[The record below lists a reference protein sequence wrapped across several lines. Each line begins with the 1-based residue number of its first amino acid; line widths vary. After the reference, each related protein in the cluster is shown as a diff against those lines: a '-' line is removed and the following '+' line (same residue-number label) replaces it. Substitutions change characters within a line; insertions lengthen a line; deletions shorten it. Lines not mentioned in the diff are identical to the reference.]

1 MKVIKS
7 TILKLIF
14 LLFIFIGTIVSY
26 FIITYEE
33 TKDPTESISTA
44 TLPVVIMKYQDKEIN
59 ILHGYTIA
67 MKGQYMRTA
76 ITPYGD
82 DGKIEL
88 YIERYENVIAGIS
101 YEIRSADTK
110 RLIVA
115 EEVKEWVSD
124 GNDMYLTIQTSSIM
138 QKEEE
143 YLLIIKLVTETHGNV
158 YYYVNLK
165 NPAEHDIEN
174 QLAFVSD
181 FSRLAIKKE
190 ASEKYR
196 NYLEYDP
203 KADSTSLAYVDIK
216 SSYDN
221 IDWGNLK
228 VTRETEPIVTIKEIL
243 GKIGCYELE
252 YKVMADDEYGNR
264 QYYNVTEY
272 FRLRTNYDVM
282 YLDVYERH
290 ANQIFD
296 PDTHTIS
303 SSRINLGL
311 DDDLDVHYKTNPTAS
326 FVAFVKEGSL
336 FLLDMEEN
344 KMTEIFSFEKLNEE
358 DVRIENNNFDIEILS
373 VDSKGNTMF
382 LVYGYMAKGAHEG
395 QVGVAL
401 YICEYEDNSV
411 TELVF
416 VPSDKP
422 FHIFKDSVGKF
433 AYMTDENLLYF
444 MVGNSIY
451 TVTMD
456 SNEYMQLV
464 TGLTAG
470 NYIINESNNILAWH
484 ENASVYNAD
493 SIRII
498 DVDAERDYVLTADE
512 GDKIKVIGFIGND
525 LIYGTAHTEDIYQ
538 DAQGETV
545 FPMYKVNVVLYNEK
559 NKEKKKEKESED
571 KKEEEQEEE
580 EEQIETYQKENI
592 YVTDVSIKENVMTF
606 ARKVKNADGSFTDTS
621 EDKYVNRKGEDKNL
635 VTLSRITTDL
645 KKTELTLGLAYTIT
659 SDNKFQSVSTEK
671 IEFVSA
677 NTLDLE
683 QSEYVTDKYYVY
695 GSKGLMGI
703 YSRATDAVTYADSL
717 FGTVV
722 EDSGELLWGRIIK
735 PELAKLSDTSALVS
749 KGYTSLEMVMED
761 ADYEAV
767 DISGVDISA
776 LLYFGAYDIP
786 VITYLNDYGCVI
798 LSAYSGYKGNIDTLA
813 FTVCQS
819 GEIIKMSYQ
828 EAKNALEAAGARYLA
843 VK

>member
-14 LLFIFIGTIVSY
+14 LLFILVGTITAY
-26 FIITYEE
+26 FFVTYEE
-33 TKDPTESISTA
+33 TKDPTETISTA
-44 TLPVVIMKYQDKEIN
+44 TLPVIIMKYQNTDIN

-88 YIERYENVIAGIS
+88 NIERYENVIANIS
-101 YEIRSADTK
+101 YEIRSADTN

-115 EEVKEWVSD
+115 EEVKEWLSD
-124 GNDMYLTIQTSSIM
+124 GNDMYLTINTSSIM

-158 YYYVNLK
+158 YYYVHLK
-165 NPAEHDIEN
+165 SSGENDIEN

-196 NYLEYDP
+196 SYLEYDP

-221 IDWGNLK
+221 IDWGNLQVK
-228 VTRETEPIVTIKEIL
+228 RETEPIVTIREIL
-243 GKIGCYELE
+243 GNIGCYELE
-252 YKVMADDEYGNR
+252 YKVTADDEYGNR

-290 ANQIFD
+290 ANQIFE
-296 PDTHTIS
+296 PNTHTVS
-303 SSRINLGL
+303 ASRINLGL
-311 DDDLDVHYKTNPTAS
+311 DDDLYVHHKTNPTGS
-326 FVAFVKEGSL
+326 FVAFVKEGSM
-336 FLLDMEEN
+336 FLLDMEAN
-344 KMTEIFSFEKLNEE
+344 KITEIFSFEKLNEE

-401 YICEYEDNSV
+401 YTCTYKDNSV
-411 TELVF
+411 RELVF

-433 AYMTDENLLYF
+433 AYITDENLLYF

-470 NYIINESNNILAWH
+470 NYIINEYNNILAWH

-493 SIRII
+493 SLRII
-498 DVDAERDYVLTADE
+498 DVDAQKDYVITADE
-512 GDKIKVIGFIGND
+512 GDKVKVIGFIGND
-525 LIYGTAHTEDIYQ
+525 LVYGTAHAEDIYQ
-538 DAQGETV
+538 DALGETV
-545 FPMYKVNVVLYNEK
+545 FPMYKVNVILYNEE
-559 NKEKKKEKESED
+559 EKKD
-571 KKEEEQEEE
+571 KEEEETPQ
-580 EEQIETYQKENI
+580 QVETYEKENI
-592 YVTDVSIKENVMTF
+592 YITDVSIKENVMTF
-606 ARKVKNADGSFTDTS
+606 TRKIKNADGSFTDTS
-621 EDKYVNRKGEDKNL
+621 EDKYVNKKGEDKNL
-635 VTLSRITTDL
+635 VTLSKITTEL
-645 KKTELTLGLAYTIT
+645 KKTELTLALAYTIT
-659 SDNKFQSVSTEK
+659 SENKFQAVSTEEIK
-671 IEFVSA
+671 FVSA

-695 GSKGLMGI
+695 NAGGLLGI
-703 YSRATDAVTYADSL
+703 YSRAGDAVTQADSV
-717 FGTVV
+717 FGTVI
-722 EDSGELLWGRIIK
+722 EDSGKFFWGRIIK

-749 KGYTSLEMVMED
+749 KAYTSLEMVMED
-761 ADYEAV
+761 TDYEAV

-776 LLYFGAYDIP
+776 LLYFAAYDIP
-786 VITYLNDYGCVI
+786 VVTYLNDYGCVI

-813 FTVCQS
+813 FTICQT

-828 EAKNALEAAGARYLA
+828 EAKGALEAAGARYLA
-843 VK
+843 VKAK

>member
-1 MKVIKS
+1 M
-7 TILKLIF
+7 
-14 LLFIFIGTIVSY
+14 
-26 FIITYEE
+26 
-33 TKDPTESISTA
+33 
-44 TLPVVIMKYQDKEIN
+44 
-59 ILHGYTIA
+59 
-67 MKGQYMRTA
+67 
-76 ITPYGD
+76 
-82 DGKIEL
+82 
-88 YIERYENVIAGIS
+88 
-101 YEIRSADTK
+101 
-110 RLIVA
+110 
-115 EEVKEWVSD
+115 
-124 GNDMYLTIQTSSIM
+124 
-138 QKEEE
+138 
-143 YLLIIKLVTETHGNV
+143 
-158 YYYVNLK
+158 
-165 NPAEHDIEN
+165 
-174 QLAFVSD
+174 
-181 FSRLAIKKE
+181 
-190 ASEKYR
+190 
-196 NYLEYDP
+196 
-203 KADSTSLAYVDIK
+203 
-216 SSYDN
+216 
-221 IDWGNLK
+221 
-228 VTRETEPIVTIKEIL
+228 
-243 GKIGCYELE
+243 
-252 YKVMADDEYGNR
+252 
-264 QYYNVTEY
+264 
-272 FRLRTNYDVM
+272 
-282 YLDVYERH
+282 
-290 ANQIFD
+290 
-296 PDTHTIS
+296 
-303 SSRINLGL
+303 
-311 DDDLDVHYKTNPTAS
+311 
-326 FVAFVKEGSL
+326 

-484 ENASVYNAD
+484 ENASVYNAN

>member
-14 LLFIFIGTIVSY
+14 LFFILIGTIVVY
-26 FIITYEE
+26 FVITYEE
-33 TKDPTESISTA
+33 RKDPTETISTA
-44 TLPVVIMKYQDKEIN
+44 TLPVIMMKYKNTNIN

-67 MKGQYMRTA
+67 MKGQYMRTS

-82 DGKIEL
+82 DGTIEL
-88 YIERYENVIAGIS
+88 DIERYENVIAGIS
-101 YEIRSADTK
+101 YEIRSVDTK

-124 GNDMYLTIQTSSIM
+124 GNNMYLTINTSTIM

-143 YLLIIKLVTETHGNV
+143 YLLVIKLVTETHGNV
-158 YYYVNLK
+158 YYYVHLK
-165 NPAEHDIEN
+165 NPAENDIEN

-190 ASEKYR
+190 ASDKYR
-196 NYLEYDP
+196 SYLEYDP
-203 KADSTSLAYVDIK
+203 KADSSSLAYVDIK

-221 IDWGNLK
+221 IDWGNLQ
-228 VTRETEPIVTIKEIL
+228 VARETEPIVTIKEIL
-243 GKIGCYELE
+243 GNIGCYELE
-252 YKVMADDEYGNR
+252 YKVTADDEYGNR

-296 PDTHTIS
+296 PNTHTVS
-303 SSRINLGL
+303 ASRINFGL
-311 DDDLDVHYKTNPTAS
+311 DDNMDIHYKTTPTGS
-326 FVAFVKEGSL
+326 FVAFVKEGSM

-344 KMTEIFSFEKLNEE
+344 KITEIFSFEKLIEE

-401 YICEYEDNSV
+401 YTCEYKDNSV
-411 TELVF
+411 KELVF

-422 FHIFKDSVGKF
+422 FHVFKDSVGKF
-433 AYMTDENLLYF
+433 AYMTEENLLYF

-464 TGLTAG
+464 TGLTKG
-470 NYIINESNNILAWH
+470 NYIINEYNNILAWH
-484 ENASVYNAD
+484 ENASVDNAD

-498 DVDAERDYVLTADE
+498 DVDAERDYVITADE

-525 LIYGTAHTEDIYQ
+525 LVYGTAHAEDIYQ
-538 DAQGETV
+538 DAQGQTI
-545 FPMYKVNVVLYNEK
+545 FPMYKINVILYNEQQ
-559 NKEKKKEKESED
+559 KKKKDKETKD
-571 KKEEEQEEE
+571 GEEE
-580 EEQIETYQKENI
+580 EAEEETQQVETYEKQNI
-592 YVTDVSIKENVMTF
+592 YITDVSIKENVMTF
-606 ARKVKNADGSFTDTS
+606 ARKIKNADGSFADTS
-621 EDKYVNRKGEDKNL
+621 EDKYVNKKGEDKNL
-635 VTLSRITTDL
+635 VTLSHISTDL
-645 KKTELTLGLAYTIT
+645 KKTELTLTLAYTIT
-659 SDNKFQSVSTEK
+659 SENKFEAVSTEE

-695 GSKGLMGI
+695 GAGGLLGI
-703 YSRATDAVTYADSL
+703 YNRAGDAVTHANSV
-717 FGTVV
+717 FGVVV
-722 EDSGELLWGRIIK
+722 EDSGKFFWGRIIK
-735 PELAKLSDTSALVS
+735 PELAKLSDTSVLVS

-761 ADYEAV
+761 PDYETV
-767 DISGVDISA
+767 DISGVDFTT

-786 VITYLNDYGCVI
+786 VVTYLNDYGCVI

-813 FTVCQS
+813 FTVCQT
-819 GEIIKMSYQ
+819 GEIIKMPYQ
-828 EAKNALEAAGARYLA
+828 EAKSALEAAGARYL
-843 VK
+843 VL

>member
-7 TILKLIF
+7 TVLKLIF
-14 LLFIFIGTIVSY
+14 LLFIFIATIVFY
-26 FIITYEE
+26 FVITYEE
-33 TKDPTESISTA
+33 TKDPTETISTA
-44 TLPVVIMKYQDKEIN
+44 TLPVIIMKYQDKEIN

-88 YIERYENVIAGIS
+88 DIERYENIIAGIS

-124 GNDMYLTIQTSSIM
+124 GNDMYLAIQTSSIM

-143 YLLIIKLVTETHGNV
+143 YLLIIKLITETHGNV

-196 NYLEYDP
+196 SYLEYDP

-221 IDWGNLK
+221 IDWGNLN

-243 GKIGCYELE
+243 GKVGCYELE

-296 PDTHTIS
+296 PATHTIS

-311 DDDLDVHYKTNPTAS
+311 DDDLNVHHKTNSTGS
-326 FVAFVKEGSL
+326 FVAFVKEGSM

-401 YICEYEDNSV
+401 YLCDYKSNSV
-411 TELVF
+411 KELVF

-464 TGLTAG
+464 TGLTEG
-470 NYIINESNNILAWH
+470 NYIINEYNNILAWH

-498 DVDAERDYVLTADE
+498 DVDAERDYVLKADE
-512 GDKIKVIGFIGND
+512 GDKVKVIGFIGND
-525 LIYGTAHTEDIYQ
+525 LIYGSAHAKDIYQ
-538 DAQGETV
+538 DTQGKTI
-545 FPMYKVNVVLYNEK
+545 FPMYKVNVILYNEK
-559 NKEKKKEKESED
+559 NKEKKEKEDQED
-571 KKEEEQEEE
+571 E

-592 YVTDVSIKENVMTF
+592 YVTDISIKENVMTF
-606 ARKVKNADGSFTDTS
+606 ARKIKNADGSFTDTS

-635 VTLSRITTDL
+635 VTLSRISTDL
-645 KKTELTLGLAYTIT
+645 KKTELTLTLAYTIT
-659 SDNKFQSVSTEK
+659 SDNKFESVSTEN
-671 IEFVSA
+671 IQFVNA

-683 QSEYVTDKYYVY
+683 QSEYVTNKYYVY
-695 GSKGLMGI
+695 GSEGLMGI
-703 YSRATDAVTYADSL
+703 YNRAGDAVTYANSV

-722 EDSGELLWGRIIK
+722 EDSGKLFWGRIIK
-735 PELAKLSDTSALVS
+735 PELAKLSDTSALIS
-749 KGYTSLEMVMED
+749 KGYTSLEMAIED
-761 ADYEAV
+761 ADYETV

-786 VITYLNDYGCVI
+786 ILTYLNDYGCVI

-813 FTVCQS
+813 FTLCQS
-819 GEIIKMSYQ
+819 GEIIKMPYQ
-828 EAKNALEAAGARYLA
+828 EAKNALEGAGARYLA
-843 VK
+843 VKKK